1 MLHGDI
7 SNQAGYT
14 IAFRLEDSVA
24 KIPEAGVKNKVLNFI
39 MGKQHRIEINEKYR
53 AVMERIYRHT
63 EYCVDLVVEE
73 KHYDAD
79 MKEYLMEHLP
89 FNRVVLITKET
100 SISQRLL
107 TGDISIYVDEDDYR
121 RSLIN
126 SEYAIPLKDLN
137 DYVGRVRF

>member
-24 KIPEAGVKNKVLNFI
+24 DMPKGGIKNTVLNFVV
-39 MGKQHRIEINEKYR
+39 GKPQRMKINENYR
-53 AVMERIYRHT
+53 SIMERLYRHS

-89 FNRVVLITKET
+89 FNRVVLITKDT

-126 SEYAIPLKDLN
+126 SKYAIPLKDLN